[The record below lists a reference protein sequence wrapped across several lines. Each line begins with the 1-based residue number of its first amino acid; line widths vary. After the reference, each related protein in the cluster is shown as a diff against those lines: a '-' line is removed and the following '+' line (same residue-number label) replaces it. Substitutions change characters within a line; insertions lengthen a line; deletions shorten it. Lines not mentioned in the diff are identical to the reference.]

1 MVLPYESA
9 TQSGIV
15 QIAYGFELPV
25 VATAVGGL
33 PEVVL
38 DGVTGYVVPPQDDSA
53 LTKAVIR
60 FFAEDRAEEFHE
72 NVIREAD
79 RYSWEHMVEVIE
91 GLWQK

>member
-1 MVLPYESA
+1 M
-9 TQSGIV
+9 
-15 QIAYGFELPV
+15 
-25 VATAVGGL
+25 
-33 PEVVL
+33 
-38 DGVTGYVVPPQDDSA
+38 VPPQDDSA